1 MHKFALL
8 CAVAGAGLAVLPSAA
23 QAQHAG
29 GAVVFSTNQTSFTLG
44 SIYKGSTT
52 INGQVY
58 QNGNTVDLTTLPAGA
73 TYRPNPASGNVRWS
87 FYRQPYS
94 VVIGNME
101 QGNNDPT
108 NSYWYIRDVVG
119 QNTPLAALP
128 ASGSYTYTGK
138 TLWHDLNREGD
149 LTYTIN
155 LATRTGS
162 GSIANMQG
170 GSGSSAWTGT
180 GTLNSAPIALQ
191 ADGTVGVKNGTGS
204 LTTNNP
210 TINFVWALSGLNPR
224 YDLALYGPNAEEIAG
239 VVKLS
244 AAIGSFGIAGAR

>member
-1 MHKFALL
+1 MRKLMFL
-8 CAVAGAGLAVLPSAA
+8 SAA
-23 QAQHAG
+23 AAAAAAIAAPAHAQHSN

-52 INGQVY
+52 INGETY
-58 QNGNTVDLTTLPAGA
+58 ASGNTVDLTTLPLGA
-73 TYRPNPASGNVRWS
+73 TYRPAPLSGNVRWS

-101 QGNNDPT
+101 QGNNNPAS
-108 NSYWYIRDVVG
+108 SYWYVRDVVG
-119 QNTPLAALP
+119 QNTPLSALP
-128 ASGSYTYTGK
+128 TSGSYTYTGK

-149 LTYTIN
+149 FSYTVN

-162 GSIANMQG
+162 GTITNMQG
-170 GSGSSAWTGT
+170 GSGILAWTGN
-180 GTLNSAPIALQ
+180 GTLASAPIALQ
-191 ADGTVGVKNGTGS
+191 ADGTVGVKNGSGT

-210 TINFVWALSGLNPR
+210 LINAQWAITGVNPK
-224 YDLALYGPNAEEIAG
+224 YDLALYGPNAEEVAG
-239 VVKLS
+239 VVKLN